1 VLFNNSNKIIFSE
14 RDRKIQRLI
23 IIEGSANLLVLLAK
37 LLVGLSTGSLA
48 IIADAIHSLTDV
60 ANNIVAWFVVRLSAM
75 PADREHPYG
84 HRKFETL
91 AVFALATLLAVLAFE
106 IARNAVT
113 KETTEIVSGDLELAV
128 MIVILITN
136 IVLATW
142 QRYWA
147 RRLKSSIMLAD
158 AAHTFA
164 DVLTTV
170 VVIIGWQLSSM
181 GYLIV
186 DRLCA
191 VAVAGFVFY
200 LSYRLYKG
208 AFPVLVDE
216 YAIDPEDIKGAVLN
230 IPEVKEVGRIRSRWV
245 GSDIAIDIVI
255 LVNAELTT
263 EESHRIADQIET
275 MIEEQFN
282 IRDAFIHIEPFRN
295 LE

>member
-1 VLFNNSNKIIFSE
+1 MIKKSNKFNFSE
-14 RDRKIQRLI
+14 RDIKIQRLI

-48 IIADAIHSLTDV
+48 ILADAIHSLTDV
-60 ANNIVAWFVVRLSAM
+60 ANNIVAWVVVRLSAM
-75 PADREHPYG
+75 PADKEHPYG

-106 IARNAVT
+106 IARNAIT
-113 KETTEIVSGDLELAV
+113 RETTEIVSGNLELAV
-128 MIVILITN
+128 MIIVLIVN
-136 IVLATW
+136 IALATW

-147 RRLKSSIMLAD
+147 RKLKSSIMLAD

-181 GYLIV
+181 GYLIL

-191 VAVAGFVFY
+191 LGVAGFVLY
-200 LSYRLYKG
+200 LAYRLFKT

-216 YAIDPEDIKGAVLN
+216 YAIDPEAINDAVLN
-230 IPEVKEVGRIRSRWV
+230 IDGVKEVGRIRSRWI
-245 GSDIAIDIVI
+245 GSDIAIDIVVS
-255 LVNAELTT
+255 VNAELTT
-263 EESHRIADQIET
+263 EESHSIADQIEK
-275 MIEEQFN
+275 MIEEQFHVAE
-282 IRDAFIHIEPFRN
+282 AFIHIEPFKN
-295 LE
+295 I

>member
-1 VLFNNSNKIIFSE
+1 MIFNNSNKFIFSE

-113 KETTEIVSGDLELAV
+113 KETTEIVSGDLELVV
-128 MIVILITN
+128 MIVVLIVN
-136 IVLATW
+136 IVLAIW

-170 VVIIGWQLSSM
+170 VVIIGWQLSSI
-181 GYLIV
+181 GFLII

-191 VAVAGFVFY
+191 IAVAGFVLY
-200 LSYRLYKG
+200 LSYRLFKS

-216 YAIDPEDIKGAVLN
+216 YAIDPEDIKKAVLN
-230 IPEVKEVGRIRSRWV
+230 ISEVKEVGRIRSRWV
-245 GSDIAIDIVI
+245 GSDIVIDIVI
-255 LVNAELTT
+255 LVNEELTT
-263 EESHRIADQIET
+263 GESHIIADQIET
-275 MIEEQFN
+275 MIEKQFS
-282 IRDAFIHIEPFRN
+282 IRDAFIHIEPFKT
-295 LE
+295 

>member
-1 VLFNNSNKIIFSE
+1 MSDAIKFEFSE
-14 RDRKIQRLI
+14 RDKKIQRLI
-23 IIEGSANLLVLLAK
+23 VLEGSANLLVLLAK

-60 ANNIVAWFVVRLSAM
+60 ANNIVAWIVVRVSAM

-91 AVFALATLLAVLAFE
+91 AVFALATFLAVLAFE
-106 IARNAVT
+106 IAKNAIT
-113 KETTEIVSGDLELAV
+113 KEPTEIVSSDWQLAT
-128 MIVILITN
+128 MIIVLVVN
-136 IVLATW
+136 IALATW

-147 RRLKSSIMLAD
+147 KKLKSSIMLAD

-170 VVIIGWQLSSM
+170 VVIVGWQLSSM
-181 GYLIV
+181 GFLIL

-191 VAVAGFVFY
+191 IGVAGFVLY
-200 LSYRLYKG
+200 LAYRLFKT

-216 YAIDPEDIKGAVLN
+216 YAIDPEDINDAVMN
-230 IPEVKEVGRIRSRWV
+230 ITGVKEVGRIRSRWI
-245 GSDIAIDIVI
+245 GSDIAIDMVVS
-255 LVNAELTT
+255 VNADLTT

-275 MIEEQFN
+275 MIEAQFKVA
-282 IRDAFIHIEPFRN
+282 DAFIHIEPFHN
-295 LE
+295 K

>member
-1 VLFNNSNKIIFSE
+1 MTSE
-14 RDRKIQRLI
+14 PNHTEYTDRDRKVQRLI
-23 IIEGSANLLVLLAK
+23 ILEGCANILVLLVK
-37 LLVGLSTGSLA
+37 LFVGLSTNSLA
-48 IIADAIHSLTDV
+48 ILADCIHSLTDV
-60 ANNIVAWFVVRLSAM
+60 ANNIVAWIVLRLSAM

-91 AVFALATLLAVLAFE
+91 AVFGLATLLAVMAIE
-106 IARNAVT
+106 IAKSAFT
-113 KETTEIVSGDLELAV
+113 KETTEIVSGTWDLVLMV
-128 MIVILITN
+128 GVLIVN

-147 RRLKSSIMLAD
+147 RRLQSGIMLAD

-181 GYLIV
+181 GFLIL

-191 VAVAGFVFY
+191 LGVAGFVFY
-200 LSYRLYKG
+200 LAYNLYKS

-216 YAIDPEDIKGAVLN
+216 YAIDPEDIKTAV
-230 IPEVKEVGRIRSRWV
+230 ITIQGVKAADRIRSRWI

-255 LVNAELTT
+255 SVDAELTT
-263 EESHRIADQIET
+263 EESHKIADQVEIL
-275 MIEEQFN
+275 IEEQFN
-282 IRDAFIHIEPFRN
+282 VGDAFIHVEPY
-295 LE
+295 

>member
-1 VLFNNSNKIIFSE
+1 MTSE
-14 RDRKIQRLI
+14 SKQIEYTDRDKKVQRLI
-23 IIEGSANLLVLLAK
+23 IIEGCANILVLFVK
-37 LLVGLSTGSLA
+37 LFVGLSTNSLA
-48 IIADAIHSLTDV
+48 ILADCIHSLTDV
-60 ANNIVAWFVVRLSAM
+60 ANNIVAWIVIRLSAM

-91 AVFALATLLAVLAFE
+91 AVFGLATLLAVMAIE
-106 IARNAVT
+106 IAKSAFT
-113 KETTEIVSGDLELAV
+113 KETTEIVSGTWELV
-128 MIVILITN
+128 LMVGVLIVN

-147 RRLKSSIMLAD
+147 RRLKSGIMLAD

-181 GYLIV
+181 GFLIL

-191 VAVAGFVFY
+191 LGVAGLVFY
-200 LSYRLYKG
+200 LAYGLYKS

-216 YAIDPEDIKGAVLN
+216 YAIDPEDIKSAVMTVQG
-230 IPEVKEVGRIRSRWV
+230 VKAAGRIRSRWI

-255 LVNAELTT
+255 SVDAELTT
-263 EESHRIADQIET
+263 EESHKIADELEIL
-275 MIEEQFN
+275 IEEQFN
-282 IRDAFIHIEPFRN
+282 VGDAFIHVEPYAK
-295 LE
+295 